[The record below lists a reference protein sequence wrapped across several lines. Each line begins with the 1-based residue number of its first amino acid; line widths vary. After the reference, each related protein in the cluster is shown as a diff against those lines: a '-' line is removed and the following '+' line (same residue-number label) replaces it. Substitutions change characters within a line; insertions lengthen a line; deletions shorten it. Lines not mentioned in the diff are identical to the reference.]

1 MNEDQADFAFS
12 PMPGE
17 AQTLVLR
24 NGAISA
30 FTFGAWR
37 FWFKTR
43 YRRMIWGRT
52 TLGGDPFEYDGKA
65 LELLRG
71 TIIAVLFLA
80 FTILG
85 FNLLLGYV
93 GLAFW
98 KSVSPA
104 ASAALTALSILPILE
119 FARFRARRYRL
130 LRTRWRG
137 LRFGMEG
144 SSFQY
149 LRIWAGWSLAMAAT
163 LGLARPWLR
172 VARERYMTNHMFY
185 GDARFSFEG
194 RARSLFLDWLR
205 VWFAAFAGFGA
216 LTALRQIRFF
226 FAYGGVKID
235 VMSFLYPAFGVLI
248 VWLLFRLWCEYR
260 AAELRLFMTARRLR
274 EVRIVCAFKREDL
287 TSPAIITIGRAIPA
301 GILLAILLFSFA
313 SLMLWLAVVVEGA
326 DPATVRLS
334 LDPALLDRFATLGG
348 RAIFLLAAWVNYAL
362 SVLFLIW
369 LFQAVYYPRAH
380 GLLMA
385 ASAASGLSSLA
396 SVRQRPAADQI
407 EAEGFA
413 DALDASGL

>member
-1 MNEDQADFAFS
+1 MNEEQAAFAFT
-12 PMPGE
+12 PEPGE
-17 AQTLVLR
+17 AQALVLR

-43 YRRMIWGRT
+43 YRRMIWGRS

-71 TIIAVLFLA
+71 TIIAILLLA
-80 FTILG
+80 FTILA
-85 FNLLLGYV
+85 FNLLLGFV

-98 KSVSPA
+98 KSVSPT
-104 ASAALTALSILPILE
+104 ASAALTALAILPVLE

-144 SSFQY
+144 SSFAF
-149 LRIWAGWSLAMAAT
+149 LRLWAGWSLAMVAT
-163 LGLARPWLR
+163 LGVARPWLR
-172 VARERYMTNHMFY
+172 VARERYMTSHMFY
-185 GDARFSFEG
+185 GDAKFSFEG
-194 RARSLFLDWLR
+194 DARTLLIDWLR
-205 VWFAAFAGFGA
+205 VWFAVLAGFGA

-226 FAYGGVKID
+226 FAYGGVRVD
-235 VMSFLYPAFGVLI
+235 VMSFLYPACGVLI
-248 VWLLFRLWCEYR
+248 AWLIFRFWCEYR
-260 AAELRLFMTARRLR
+260 AAELRLFMNGRRLKD
-274 EVRIVCAFKREDL
+274 VRVACSVQRQDL
-287 TSPAIITIGRAIPA
+287 TSPALTLVGRAIPA
-301 GILLAILLFSFA
+301 GILLATLLFSFA
-313 SLMLWLAVVVEGA
+313 SLMLWLAVAVEGA

-334 LDPALLDRFATLGG
+334 LDPALLDRFATFGG
-348 RAIFLLAAWVNYAL
+348 RVIFLVAAWINYAL

-380 GLLMA
+380 GRLMA
-385 ASAASGLSSLA
+385 ASLATGLTSLA
-396 SVRQRPAADQI
+396 SVRQRPAAEQI